1 MGDANLNYPLA
12 FPAPVCQS
20 AETQASV
27 RVGVNLCAAM
37 MRLEP
42 LEAKVLF
49 TICYHYAQ
57 TGSGLEASL
66 SEIAA
71 LVNTTKDKARHAIR
85 NLTLS
90 HEIRTDVARNSHGLL
105 PREDY
110 LITLELNESRTKPAR
125 KAHAKKAE
133 VSSDSGAKV
142 APFDDP
148 ESLIRLLPEELESLI
163 RKFGDVQACFL
174 IDQLDD
180 YLKANPKKKYSSHY
194 LTMLN
199 WDRMAR
205 EKGKKFV
212 AQHPQLGTGYFPLHT
227 IERSR

>member
-1 MGDANLNYPLA
+1 
-12 FPAPVCQS
+12 
-20 AETQASV
+20 
-27 RVGVNLCAAM
+27 M
-37 MRLEP
+37 MRLQP

-71 LVNTTKDKARHAIR
+71 LVNTTKDKARHAIK

-90 HEIRTDVARNSHGLL
+90 HEIRTDAARNSHGLL

-110 LITLELNESRTKPAR
+110 TITLELNEARTKPAR
-125 KAHAKKAE
+125 KARTEKVGVSPSE
-133 VSSDSGAKV
+133 VKRV
-142 APFDDP
+142 PFDDP
-148 ESLIRLLPEELESLI
+148 ECLVRMTNKELESFFK
-163 RKFGDVQACFL
+163 KFGDVQGCWL
-174 IDQLDD
+174 IDALDD
-180 YLKANPKKKYSSHY
+180 YLKANPKKKYDSHY

-199 WDRMAR
+199 WDRMKA
-205 EKGKKFV
+205 EAGKKF
-212 AQHPQLGTGYFPLHT
+212 AIQHPQLGTGYFPLHV